1 MNSFWDLHRTGST
14 ADFAAINAQ
23 DARRTAQDAQSR
35 AIQLEA
41 RCDRALLVCEALWTI
56 LRDKLGVTEEELVDR
71 VNQVDLS
78 DGKLDG
84 KVRHP
89 ASDCPKCR
97 RKVARRSPRCV
108 YCGYALEHDPF
119 SA

>member
-1 MNSFWDLHRTGST
+1 MSSFWGSHRTAST
-14 ADFAAINAQ
+14 ADLAALDAQ
-23 DARRTAQDAQSR
+23 DARRTAQEAQSR
-35 AIQLEA
+35 AMQLEA

-84 KVRHP
+84 KVRRP
-89 ASDCPKCR
+89 AFPPVR
-97 RKVARRSPRCV
+97 LLRLRSR
-108 YCGYALEHDPF
+108 A
-119 SA
+119 